1 MKTRRSRARGS
12 MMLELVIAS
21 GLSVIVIGLLVA
33 TEVSALR
40 EYQRALTRNA
50 ASRGAYNAL
59 REIRN
64 AAQQAVQASVNGS
77 GTQVSLLPPL
87 RDANGA
93 IRLPVQ
99 PDAVNP
105 ITLTVDFGAGTLV
118 LTAGGTSRVILT
130 GVSSRT
136 PQGAPYNPFTL
147 TQYAPGV
154 QALHVRLSVRR
165 GSGNTASTAWFEE
178 TILLRNASSQ

>member
-1 MKTRRSRARGS
+1 MKIRRSRVRGS
-12 MMLELVIAS
+12 MTLELVIAS

-59 REIRN
+59 REIRGV
-64 AAQQAVQASVNGS
+64 AQQAVQASVNGS
-77 GTQVSLLPPL
+77 GTQASLLPPL

-99 PDAVNP
+99 PDTANP
-105 ITLTVDFGAGTLV
+105 ITLTVNFSAGTLV
-118 LTAGGTSRVILT
+118 LTAGGTSRVLLT
-130 GVSSRT
+130 GVSDRT

-147 TQYAPGV
+147 TQYAPDV
-154 QALHVRLSVRR
+154 RALHVRLSVRQ
-165 GSGNTASTAWFEE
+165 GNGNTASTAWFEE
-178 TILLRNASSQ
+178 TILLRNAVSQ